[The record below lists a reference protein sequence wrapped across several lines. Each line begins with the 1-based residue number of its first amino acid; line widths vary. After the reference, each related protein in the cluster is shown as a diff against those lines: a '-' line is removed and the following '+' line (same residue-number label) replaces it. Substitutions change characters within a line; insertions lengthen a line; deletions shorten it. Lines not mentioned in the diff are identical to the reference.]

1 LESAFLLDALL
12 PIILFETPHTD
23 RLKLAVHRKM
33 AAAISFLRSEVLDAG
48 EGTFDPVLRE

>member
-1 LESAFLLDALL
+1 LDALL